1 MSDNQEVHP
10 ETDAPDLQSLL
21 AHSADDDSPDGSQPT
36 TVSFVKSLGADP
48 TGESD
53 SDDALAAINGLSGPT
68 VVTVPIGE
76 YRLSA
81 TSHRIDGPEHLALRA
96 DTTPVTPESPVD
108 STLGR
113 PRFVAPDKYANRWLD
128 ITGRTIRIAGL
139 TIDRHAFGAGPQ
151 LRLRARD
158 RLNVSRLTLAG
169 RDDSDRGA
177 SDGTMID
184 VAVADRGE
192 ARIDDLSIEHGSRW
206 SKDSLNR
213 AASDQSA
220 TVGRSGLRIG
230 PRNQGDVT
238 VTNAQIEECAGHGL
252 DAFESDGAVT
262 VDGGRYAN
270 NNGAQIRSTHPDD
283 LIADTTVRVDL
294 DTIDIPDR
302 SGREVVNG
310 LSPDAY
316 TSVSGVVFD
325 RSEGP
330 EAARSAGTLR
340 DSEVRIASV
349 AGEVIEIFPVGG
361 ESAFV
366 WIAGP
371 AVAVRR
377 AAGGPTVER
386 SDLIVDLGEIEA
398 LAASYPSR
406 DEPTDDGAAN
416 RVVVRNTTMG
426 GEARAGTAL
435 IVRGRD
441 VRFRGGCIERPGDR
455 RPDDLPSGTVP
466 KRVNFEQRCPRRT

>member
-1 MSDNQEVHP
+1 MSDNEEVHP
-10 ETDAPDLQSLL
+10 EVDAPDLQSLL
-21 AHSADDDSPDGSQPT
+21 AHSSDSEPADGPTEINFADD
-36 TVSFVKSLGADP
+36 LGGDP
-48 TGESD
+48 TGDALSD
-53 SDDALAAINGLSGPT
+53 NALAAINGLSGPT
-68 VVTVPIGE
+68 VITVPIGE

-113 PRFVAPDKYANRWLD
+113 PRFIAPAEYPTRWLD
-128 ITGRTIRIAGL
+128 ITGRTIRIDGL

-158 RLNVSRLTLAG
+158 RLDVSRLTLAG
-169 RDDSDRGA
+169 RDGSDRGA

-192 ARIDDLSIEHGSRW
+192 ARINGLSIEHGSRW

-220 TVGRSGLRIG
+220 TIGRSGLRIG

-252 DAFESDGAVT
+252 DAFESGGAVT
-262 VDGGRYAN
+262 VDGGRFAN

-294 DTIDIPDR
+294 DTVDTPDR
-302 SGREVVNG
+302 SGREIIKG

-325 RSEGP
+325 RSDGP
-330 EAARSAGTLR
+330 EAALSSGTLR
-340 DSEVRIASV
+340 DSDVRIASV
-349 AGEVIEIFPVGG
+349 AGEVVEIFPVGG
-361 ESAFV
+361 DESAFV

-406 DEPTDDGAAN
+406 DEPTDDEAAN
-416 RVVVRNTTMG
+416 RVVVRGTTMG

-455 RPDDLPSGTVP
+455 RPDDLPSGTVL

>member
-1 MSDNQEVHP
+1 MSDNEEGYPEV
-10 ETDAPDLQSLL
+10 DAPDLQSLL
-21 AHSADDDSPDGSQPT
+21 TDSSRNEPADEPTKIDLVDG
-36 TVSFVKSLGADP
+36 LGADP
-48 TGESD
+48 TGTTLSD
-53 SDDALAAINGLSGPT
+53 NALAAINGLSGPT

-113 PRFVAPDKYANRWLD
+113 PRFIAPAEYPTRWLD
-128 ITGRTIRIAGL
+128 IAGRTIRIVGL

-158 RLNVSRLTLAG
+158 RLDVSRLTLAG

-206 SKDSLNR
+206 SKDSLDR
-213 AASDQSA
+213 PIDQPA

-230 PRNQGDVT
+230 PRNEGDVT
-238 VTNAQIEECAGHGL
+238 VTNTQIEECAGHGL
-252 DAFESDGAVT
+252 DAFESGGAVT
-262 VDGGRYAN
+262 VNGGRYAN

-283 LIADTTVRVDL
+283 LIADATVRVDL
-294 DTIDIPDR
+294 DTVDTPDR
-302 SGREVVNG
+302 SGREIIKG

-330 EAARSAGTLR
+330 EAARSSGTLR

-349 AGEVIEIFPVGG
+349 AGEVVEIFTIGGG
-361 ESAFV
+361 ESVFV

-377 AAGGPTVER
+377 GAGGPTVER
-386 SDLIVDLGEIEA
+386 SDLLVDLGEIEA
-398 LAASYPSR
+398 LAASSPSR
-406 DEPTDDGAAN
+406 DEPTDDGAPN
-416 RVVVRNTTMG
+416 RVVIRGTTMG

-455 RPDDLPSGTVP
+455 RPDDLPSGTVT